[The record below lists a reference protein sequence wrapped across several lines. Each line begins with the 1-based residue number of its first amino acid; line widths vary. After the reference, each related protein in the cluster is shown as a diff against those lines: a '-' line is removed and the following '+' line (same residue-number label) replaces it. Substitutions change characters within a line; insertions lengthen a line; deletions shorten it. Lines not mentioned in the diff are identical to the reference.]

1 MMYHVDMNGEMTFEK
16 LNLNEERLDLL
27 QNPLLGYY
35 FRRRDELLE
44 NEMMIRRVN
53 KIAIYYLNMDKKY
66 DLDNYLQGKWITP
79 LDFVRTGWYFVSTWT
94 GYADTY
100 RNE

>member
-1 MMYHVDMNGEMTFEK
+1 
-16 LNLNEERLDLL
+16 
-27 QNPLLGYY
+27 
-35 FRRRDELLE
+35 
-44 NEMMIRRVN
+44 MIRRVN

-66 DLDNYLQGKWITP
+66 DLDNYLLSKWITP
-79 LDFVRTGWYFVSTWT
+79 LDFVRTAWYFVSTWT